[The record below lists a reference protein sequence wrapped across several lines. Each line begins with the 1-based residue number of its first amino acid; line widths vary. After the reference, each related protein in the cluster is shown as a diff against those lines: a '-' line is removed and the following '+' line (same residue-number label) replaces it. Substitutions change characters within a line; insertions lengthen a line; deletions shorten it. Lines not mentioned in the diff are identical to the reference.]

1 MFALRAGLAAAPLAH
16 AHGVIRKK
24 MKRIPIPVWLITLYF
39 GLTSVWG
46 FYVYLSYL
54 LGIKN
59 SNAALNTMLSNYGI
73 FDYLVIF
80 TKLAITI
87 AACILLFL
95 LKRVAL
101 KFFIAVLVINIT
113 SLAWFSIKNNAIEM
127 VGITTFLI
135 VNMAIGV
142 GVWVAVCF
150 YVNSLIKKSV
160 LN

>member
-1 MFALRAGLAAAPLAH
+1 
-16 AHGVIRKK
+16 

-39 GLTSVWG
+39 GLTSIWG

-59 SNAALNTMLSNYGI
+59 PNAALNTMLSNYGVV
-73 FDYLVIF
+73 DYLVIF

-87 AACILLFL
+87 TACILLFL
-95 LKRVAL
+95 IKRVAL
-101 KFFIAVLVINIT
+101 IFFISVLAIT
-113 SLAWFSIKNNAIEM
+113 IASLAWFSIKNNVIEM

-135 VNMAIGV
+135 VNVAIGV

-150 YVNSLIKKSV
+150 YVNSLIKKGV